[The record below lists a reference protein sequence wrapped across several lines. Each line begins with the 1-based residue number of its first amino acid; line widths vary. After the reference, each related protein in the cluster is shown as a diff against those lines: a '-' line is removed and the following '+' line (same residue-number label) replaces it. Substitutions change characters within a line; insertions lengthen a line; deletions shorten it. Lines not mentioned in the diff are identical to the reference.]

1 MICSMTG
8 FGKATGETEKG
19 KITVEIR
26 SLNGKTTD
34 IRLKYPAGYSEK
46 EMWIRN
52 FILSKLTRGK
62 FDVNITNN
70 LSNGTNL
77 SVNEAL
83 FKEYHKKLNK
93 LADELNEVNRDFFPS
108 IVRIPNIFKETE
120 YELSDEEWES
130 TVAAIEAAADKL
142 IAYRRKEGDSIKT
155 DIVDNIKRIKDSLPL
170 IIEHDIER
178 KKKIKERLLKSI
190 AEIEDRNKVD
200 KNRFEQEVLYY
211 LEKLDIN
218 EEQQRLKQHCDYF
231 LEIVNDENKFEKGK
245 KLNFVAQEIGREIN
259 TMGAKAQYSPLQKI
273 VVNMK
278 DNLEKIKEQL
288 ANIL

>member
-1 MICSMTG
+1 MTG

>member
-8 FGKATGETEKG
+8 FGKATKETEKG
-19 KITVEIR
+19 KVTVEIR

-77 SVNEAL
+77 SVNEVL

-120 YELSDEEWES
+120 YELSDQEWES
-130 TVAAIEAAADKL
+130 TIASIEEATDKL
-142 IAYRRKEGDSIKT
+142 IAYRRQEGESIKK
-155 DIVDNIKRIKDSLPL
+155 DIVDNVTKIKHSLPL
-170 IIEHDIER
+170 IAEHDIER
-178 KKKIKERLLKSI
+178 KKNVKDRLFKSV
-190 AEIEDRNKVD
+190 AEIKDRNKID
-200 KNRFEQEVLYY
+200 KDRFEQEVMYY

-218 EEQQRLKQHCDYF
+218 EEQQRLEQHCVYF
-231 LEIVNDENKFEKGK
+231 LEVVNDKNKFEKGK
-245 KLNFVAQEIGREIN
+245 KLNFIAQEIGREIN
-259 TMGAKAQYSPLQKI
+259 TMGAKAQYSPLQKL